1 MTKSARPNYNF
12 AKHSFFWGLVLERS
26 EITGK
31 TRRVSSTK
39 RRVNLKLGFTNRV
52 VFLLFNM
59 LFFFYKKKH
68 MCAILPYRALRHSK
82 VQSSYSRNGLFSNVG
97 VRIKRVGKLSTF
109 R

>member
-52 VFLLFNM
+52 VF
-59 LFFFYKKKH
+59 FYKKKH